1 MKKRLL
7 PMAVL
12 GVLAGAGGLLTGG
25 CADNDSILFIQGVFF
40 LEAPGCEIRP
50 EQGALLL
57 AGGGILDVELS
68 PTRRYVAP
76 LLIGNQITRRGSR
89 DQLRTETSRIAL
101 KGAEVHVLSGGGA
114 TELTAFTTL
123 ADGFVD
129 PGSGEDAGY
138 GQIVVTLIPAGRDG
152 ITMPAPGE
160 FIDTLVAVRVFGETL
175 GGEEVESNEFRFP
188 VTLCAGCLIF
198 GTTDTNGACLAPA
211 DDPPEFAGCVLG
223 QDFGIHCSQCAGN
236 VPACEFPPRP

>member
-1 MKKRLL
+1 MMKRFLT
-7 PMAVL
+7 MAV
-12 GVLAGAGGLLTGG
+12 VGAGSAGLLTGG
-25 CADNDSILFIQGVFF
+25 CADNDSILFIQGVF
-40 LEAPGCEIRP
+40 LIEGPACEIRP

-57 AGGGILDVELS
+57 AGGGTLDVELS
-68 PTRRYVAP
+68 PTKRYLAP
-76 LLIGNQITRRGSR
+76 LLVGNQITRRGSR

-138 GQIVVTLIPAGRDG
+138 GAIIVTLLPATRDG
-152 ITMPAPGE
+152 IDQPEPGE
-160 FIDTLVAVRVFGETL
+160 FVDTLVSVRVFGETL

-188 VTLCAGCLIF
+188 VTLCAGCLV
-198 GTTDTNGACLAPA
+198 GGEVDANGACAPPT
-211 DDPPEFAGCVLG
+211 DDPPDYAGCFLG
-223 QDFGIHCSQCAGN
+223 QDVGIACSQCLGN
-236 VPACEFPPRP
+236 PACSFPPRP